1 MVQSLTSIIVLSHHP
16 IENAKNIYTI
26 RDKDTFTRRL
36 RRLLWLRAYG
46 TYLAGREFY
55 RMITAEDFIS
65 VYFVWFEVFGNL
77 QNKKTHI
84 IWHRKLLGEK
94 GHQNIPSRSSCFRAD
109 GNNSHFADCQDFS
122 SPKCFAY
129 LQLLQT
135 EIKRGWCLYCITIVQ
150 RQSCS
155 SKWPL
160 CSFKLFPHV
169 LLRMTRVLPC
179 SASSVCS
186 ERKLDYI
193 SMQWLHSQDYLVSP
207 FIFPVSTFPL

>member
-1 MVQSLTSIIVLSHHP
+1 MGLIWLVENSTGWWQQKISFQFTSFDLKFLGTS
-16 IENAKNIYTI
+16 KI
-26 RDKDTFTRRL
+26 RRDTSYDTESCWGKKGIRIFPL
-36 RRLLWLRAYG
+36 G
-46 TYLAGREFY
+46 PP
-55 RMITAEDFIS
+55 
-65 VYFVWFEVFGNL
+65 VFGQMVTILTL
-77 QNKKTHI
+77 QTVRI
-84 IWHRKLLGEK
+84 
-94 GHQNIPSRSSCFRAD
+94 
-109 GNNSHFADCQDFS
+109 FS

-186 ERKLDYI
+186 RRKLDYI